1 MQTRLINA
9 RIVDPATGF
18 DGPGEVGISDGIF
31 ADPHSLAD
39 PQVIDLAGKVVCPG
53 FVDIHVHLRDPGQTH
68 KEDLASGSDAAAAGG
83 FTTIVAMPNTEPPA
97 DSPMQLQRMQHRLD
111 AVTCVRVLQSAS
123 LTLGRGG
130 AELADFGA
138 LRDAGAVAL
147 TDDGGCLSE
156 AYLMREAMRNAHQ
169 VGLVV
174 MDHCED
180 GSLARG
186 TVVYESETA
195 RRLNL
200 PARSRVA
207 EELIVARD
215 ILLCRDTGCPVHIQ
229 HVSTS
234 GAVALIRRARAEGL
248 PVSAEATPHH
258 LLLTHEA
265 CAEHGTLAKMN
276 PPLGAEEDRQ
286 ALIGALRDGTIST
299 IATDH
304 APHTLEEKA
313 VGFLRAP
320 FGIIGLETA
329 VPMCLTHLVHTGL
342 LSLSAFVAAFTTGP
356 CTALGLPF
364 GTLRPGA
371 PADITVLDLEAT
383 GTINP
388 EAFRSQARNTPFANM
403 NYRGNAVETW
413 SCGIPSS
420 EGPGIRPQDSDKSN
434 QH

>member
-1 MQTRLINA
+1 METRLINA
-9 RIVDPATGF
+9 RIVDPASGF
-18 DGPGEVGISDGIF
+18 DGLGEAGIRDGVF
-31 ADPHSLAD
+31 ADVRTLAD
-39 PQVIDLAGKVVCPG
+39 PQVVDLAGKVLCPG
-53 FVDIHVHLRDPGQTH
+53 FVDVHVHLRDPGQTH
-68 KEDLASGSDAAAAGG
+68 KEDLASGSAAAAAGG
-83 FTTIVAMPNTEPPA
+83 FTTIVAMPNTDPPA
-97 DSPMQLQRMQHRLD
+97 DSPMQLQRMQPRLD
-111 AVTCVRVLQSAS
+111 AVQWVRVLQSAT
-123 LTLGRGG
+123 LTLGRAGT
-130 AELADFGA
+130 ELADFDA

-156 AYLMREAMRNAHQ
+156 AHLMREAMREAHR

-180 GSLARG
+180 AGLAQG

-195 RRLNL
+195 RHLNL

-229 HVSTS
+229 HVSTAGS
-234 GAVALIRRARAEGL
+234 VALIRQARAEGL
-248 PVSAEATPHH
+248 SVSAEATPHH

-265 CAEHGTLAKMN
+265 CIEHGTLAKMN
-276 PPLGAEEDRQ
+276 PPLGGEEDRQ
-286 ALIGALRDGTIST
+286 ALIEALRDGTITT

-304 APHTLEEKA
+304 APHTLDEKA
-313 VGFLRAP
+313 AGFRHAP
-320 FGIIGLETA
+320 FGIVGLETA

-364 GTLRPGA
+364 GTLRLGA

-383 GTINP
+383 GTITP
-388 EAFRSQARNTPFANM
+388 ETFRSQARNTPFAGM
-403 NYRGNAVETW
+403 TYRGKALQTW
-413 SCGIPSS
+413 VRGTPSN
-420 EGPGIRPQDSDKSN
+420 RSD
-434 QH
+434 